1 MLADAPLDRL
11 LDQGPM
17 TGEEARDR
25 LMLDELGLTDVM
37 TTTLKHHIILL
48 KLYHKHILSAYINET
63 PKMLSI
69 PVHDSVIFCI
79 IYILFQYLFLSLA
92 FYI

>member
-37 TTTLKHHIILL
+37 TTPLKPHIILL
-48 KLYHKHILSAYINET
+48 KLYHKRILSAYINVAS
-63 PKMLSI
+63 KML
-69 PVHDSVIFCI
+69 PMTV
-79 IYILFQYLFLSLA
+79 LFFV
-92 FYI
+92 